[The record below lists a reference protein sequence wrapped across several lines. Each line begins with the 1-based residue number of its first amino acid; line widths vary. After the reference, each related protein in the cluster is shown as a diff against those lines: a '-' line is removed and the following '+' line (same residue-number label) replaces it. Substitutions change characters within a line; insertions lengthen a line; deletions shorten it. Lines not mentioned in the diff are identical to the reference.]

1 MYGVMLGR
9 VTSSCILAIFTL
21 LRVVY
26 ICFCVVESVVLPVVP
41 SSPVHYASM
50 DIKCTVGRLGSRT
63 RCYAVLAMPSYGG
76 NRGGCVADDPC
87 RARMPMFTRPGNGNP
102 SNLRLRSMTGD

>member
-41 SSPVHYASM
+41 SSPVHYACM
-50 DIKCTVGRLGSRT
+50 DIKCTVERLGSRT

-76 NRGGCVADDPC
+76 NRGVVLPMIHVEHAC
-87 RARMPMFTRPGNGNP
+87 RCLLDLGVVTQ
-102 SNLRLRSMTGD
+102 